1 MPDFQYHL
9 NNQTQVIE
17 EMTRRTELIPVTV
30 GGNLLDAAPNVYAG
44 WLDTELLCDVVE
56 ISPGDRVLDLCTGT
70 GAIAIKA
77 AQLGAG
83 WVTAVDLNPCA
94 AVNAELNRQKLGID
108 NMDVREGSL
117 FEPVEGMRFDV
128 ITINP
133 PFVDYKPSNLT
144 EICFWDDDNK
154 TTKTFFREVKAYL
167 KPGGR
172 AFCAWGDFADP
183 RLIERLGEE
192 NGIGTT
198 LIGSSVAPSNLETFL
213 AYKLEPC

>member
-17 EMTRRTELIPVTV
+17 EMTRRKGHVSVVV
-30 GGNLLDAAPNVYAG
+30 GGISLDAAPNVYAG
-44 WLDTELLCDVVE
+44 WLDTELLCDVLE

-77 AQLGAG
+77 AQMGAE

-94 AVNAELNRQKLGID
+94 AANAELNRRKLGIA

-117 FEPVEGMRFDV
+117 FEPVEDMRFDV

-133 PFVDYKPSNLT
+133 PFVNYKPSNLT

-154 TTKTFFREVKAYL
+154 VTKTFFREVRAHL

-172 AFCAWGDFADP
+172 ALCAWGDFADP
-183 RLIERLGEE
+183 DLIERLGKE
-192 NGIGTT
+192 NDIAVT
-198 LIGSSVAPSNLETFL
+198 LIGTRVTPSDLETFL
-213 AYKLEPC
+213 AYTLVPV

>member
-9 NNQTQVIE
+9 NNQIQAIE
-17 EMTRRTELIPVTV
+17 EMKNRKEPVPVTV
-30 GGNLLDAAPNVYAG
+30 GGNLLDAAPNVFAG
-44 WLDTELLCDVVE
+44 WLDTELLCEVLE

-77 AQLGAG
+77 AQMGAE

-94 AVNAELNRQKLGID
+94 ATNAEQNRQKLGIA

-117 FEPVEGMRFDV
+117 FGPVNGMEFDV

-133 PFVDYKPSNLT
+133 PFVDYKPSDLT
-144 EICFWDDDNK
+144 EICFWDDGNK
-154 TTKTFFREVKAYL
+154 VTKTFFREFKAYL

-172 AFCAWGDFADP
+172 ALFCWGDFADIT
-183 RLIERLGEE
+183 LIERLGEE
-192 NGIGTT
+192 NGITMT
-198 LIGSSVAPSNLETFL
+198 LVGSSVTPSGMETFL
-213 AYKLEPC
+213 AYKLEPI

>member
-9 NNQTQVIE
+9 NNQIQVIE
-17 EMTRRTELIPVTV
+17 EMKQRKEPISVTV

-44 WLDTELLCDVVE
+44 WLDTELLCEVLE

-77 AQLGAG
+77 AQMGAG

-94 AVNAELNRQKLGID
+94 AANAELNRQKLGIA

-117 FEPVEGMRFDV
+117 FGPVNGMEFDV
-128 ITINP
+128 ITINL
-133 PFVDYKPSNLT
+133 PFVDYKPSDLT
-144 EICFWDDDNK
+144 EICFWDDGNK
-154 TTKTFFREVKAYL
+154 MTKTFFREVKTYL

-172 AFCAWGDFADP
+172 ALFAWGDFAD
-183 RLIERLGEE
+183 LILIKRLGKE
-192 NGIGTT
+192 NGIALT
-198 LIGSSVAPSNLETFL
+198 LVGSSVTPSGLETFL
-213 AYKLEPC
+213 AYKLEPI

>member
-9 NNQTQVIE
+9 DNQTQVIE
-17 EMTRRTELIPVTV
+17 EMTRRKSAVSVTV
-30 GGNLLDAAPNVYAG
+30 GGIPLDAAPNVYAG
-44 WLDTELLCDVVE
+44 WLDTELLCAVLK

-77 AQLGAG
+77 AQMGAS

-94 AVNAELNRQKLGID
+94 AANAELNRRNLGIA

-133 PFVDYKPSNLT
+133 PFVDHKPSNLT

-154 TTKTFFREVKAYL
+154 VTKTFFREVKKYL

-172 AFCAWGDFADP
+172 ALCAWGDFADP
-183 RLIERLGEE
+183 DLIERLGNE
-192 NGIGTT
+192 NGIAVT
-198 LIGSSVAPSNLETFL
+198 LVGSSVAPSGLETFL
-213 AYKLEPC
+213 AYALDPV